1 MVKQVITMKACK
13 IEICWMILT
22 GLLAVY
28 GIFITIIVLPY
39 RGADYRALLFLTR
52 CEKESAVVEYF
63 GRAPEIVYHKG
74 DVMTRLGWKLPSR
87 RRTFIEVTSYPA
99 RTPLAIA
106 DLKPFSTAGMNS
118 RGTLPPLT
126 SSMN

>member
-1 MVKQVITMKACK
+1 MKVCK

-87 RRTFIEVTSYPA
+87 TISNKVLVYTNKSALRFYVYIDAEGKVEYVYS
-99 RTPLAIA
+99 
-106 DLKPFSTAGMNS
+106 SNS
-118 RGTLPPLT
+118 
-126 SSMN
+126 